1 MAAGRYNLVIE
12 QGATFKKRLTIQKN
26 ASPWILTGYEARAQ
40 IRRSASD
47 DTKITDIGV
56 TITDPANGIIDLLL
70 TSVQTTA
77 LAAYQRAEWDLELD
91 DKQVIP
97 GVTRLL
103 EGDVEIRAE
112 VTRHSDVP

>member
-12 QGATFKKRLTIQKN
+12 QGATFTKRLTIQKN
-26 ASPWILTGYEARAQ
+26 AAPWNLTGYEARAQ

-56 TITDPANGIIDLLL
+56 TITDPPNGTVDLLL
-70 TSVQTTA
+70 TSVQTAA
-77 LAAYQRAEWDLELD
+77 LAPQRANWDLELD
-91 DKQVIP
+91 DKETIP